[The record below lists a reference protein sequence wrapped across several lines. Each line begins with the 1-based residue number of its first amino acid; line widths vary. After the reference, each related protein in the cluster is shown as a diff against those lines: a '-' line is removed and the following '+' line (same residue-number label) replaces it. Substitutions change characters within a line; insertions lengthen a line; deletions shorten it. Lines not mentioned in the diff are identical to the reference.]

1 MDIIRPGTQI
11 DFMKYRKAAFTLS
24 AALIIISIAALFVR
38 GLNYGT
44 DFTGGTEIQAAFS
57 KVVKTDEVRS
67 AIEPIGLAGA
77 SIQSIGEDGDNEFL
91 IRTPVE
97 GDTGGE
103 TVQQIEGALKD
114 AFGEENV
121 DIRRADV
128 VGAAVSKDLKQKG
141 FLSLFYAGIGLL
153 IYIWWR
159 FKISYSVAAILALAH
174 DVIITVGMFSITGR
188 EISLPVIAA
197 LLTVIGYSL
206 NDTIIVFDRIRENLK
221 KAAGSFD
228 YISLLDSSI
237 SQTLSRTLITSSTTL
252 FVVLALFLF
261 GGSVINNFAFAIMVG
276 LIVGTYSSIFIASPI
291 LLFFRQE
298 RNKRSRAGRRPVRL
312 PASFMPPLSSFVVH
326 LRP

>member
-44 DFTGGTEIQAAFS
+44 DFTGGTEIQVAFS

-77 SIQSIGEDGDNEFL
+77 SIQSIGENRDNEFL

-103 TVQQIEGALKD
+103 TVQQIEGALKET
-114 AFGEENV
+114 FGEENV
-121 DIRRADV
+121 DIRRVDV

-159 FKISYSVAAILALAH
+159 FKISYSVAAIIALAH
-174 DVIITVGMFSITGR
+174 DVIITVGIFSLTGR

-206 NDTIIVFDRIRENLK
+206 NDTIIVFDRIRENIK

-228 YISLLDSSI
+228 YSSLLDSSI

-298 RNKRSRAGRRPVRL
+298 KE
-312 PASFMPPLSSFVVH
+312 
-326 LRP
+326 